1 MGVLACLITIAKPN
15 SAGFNGHLVRP
26 SNCNCKAATI
36 PKLYAR
42 LHHWS
47 IPSADGDTVSE
58 ADGAQDEASD
68 ADVAAEA
75 AGDADEDPEAD
86 SEADHEG
93 CIDRGADAD
102 IEADGNVDPEAD
114 AAVDFDIESN
124 GNSDAIADFD
134 DMLDA
139 EAMQETILHKC
150 MHSI

>member
-1 MGVLACLITIAKPN
+1 MACLITIAKPN

-36 PKLYAR
+36 PKLHAR

-47 IPSADGDTVSE
+47 IPSADGGTVSE

-75 AGDADEDPEAD
+75 AGDADEDP
-86 SEADHEG
+86 EADHEG

-124 GNSDAIADFD
+124 GDSDADADFD
-134 DMLDA
+134 DMPDA
-139 EAMQETILHKC
+139 EAMQQTILHKC
-150 MHSI
+150 MHSIWKGI